1 MPRTPAQLP
10 KPISVLKPPLVAA
23 GGFFIS
29 LSVATFFWALFAK
42 VPEKVYG
49 TGALTHID
57 SAQEIK
63 SQTQGY
69 VVYPVISR
77 KQELVWNKRFWGVEL
92 YEFIKSPETF
102 GHDQMLKLAKFLA
115 GNTQVYK
122 TQSRANMTDFTA
134 GADFGASRVVNVSEG
149 DVLARIE
156 NDTMR
161 QNLQET
167 IIQLSKVDERYNQ
180 MIANN
185 QSLLSGQNQLLQSR
199 QLMVPPIRKL
209 QEKGYSSK
217 VETLRAQS
225 EALNEKL
232 AIKSTEAAISELEL
246 KLEKA
251 KSDLRKE
258 LYEYI
263 EQSFLFAF
271 EKGRIESLRFPQ
283 WAFVSPGQ
291 TILQMSCNCNDK
303 DFIIPVAVDQAT
315 ATRLAPGMKAILT
328 PVGLNPSEV
337 GGIRGQVTALSPDPI
352 DVSTLAARLGS
363 PGLASLLE
371 QRDHVTYIAYI
382 KLATNVLSEFK
393 QNPALTTDQNNRG
406 IFQWNNRSNPP
417 VKPREGILL
426 SAQIT
431 TRNRSPIEM
440 ILPSFKEFIGRT
452 TPYDLIKKE
461 RG

>member
-1 MPRTPAQLP
+1 MPRTAAQLP

-57 SAQEIK
+57 SSQEIK

-69 VVYPVISR
+69 VVYPIILS
-77 KQELVWNKRFWGVEL
+77 KQGFAFNKMLWGDEL

-102 GHDQMLKLAKFLA
+102 DHSKILKIAKFLA
-115 GNTQVYK
+115 SNTQEYN

-149 DVLARIE
+149 DVLGRIE

-161 QNLQET
+161 QKLQEST
-167 IIQLSKVDERYNQ
+167 IQLSKVDELYNE
-180 MIANN
+180 MIENN
-185 QSLLSGQNQLLQSR
+185 QNLLSGQNQLLQSR
-199 QLMVPPIRKL
+199 QLMVQPIREL

-217 VETLRAQS
+217 VETLRAES
-225 EALNEKL
+225 EALNEQV
-232 AIKSTEAAISELEL
+232 AIKSTEAAISELRL
-246 KLEKA
+246 KLKKA

-271 EKGRIESLRFPQ
+271 ETGRIESLRFPQ
-283 WAFVSPGQ
+283 WALVSPGQ
-291 TILQMSCNCNDK
+291 TILQLSCNCEDK

-315 ATRLAPGMKAILT
+315 ATRIAPGMQAILT
-328 PVGLNPSEV
+328 PLGLNPSEV
-337 GGIRGQVTALSPDPI
+337 GGIRGQVLALSPDPI
-352 DVSTLAARLGS
+352 DVSTLSARLGS

-371 QRDHVTYIAYI
+371 QRDNVTYIAYI
-382 KLATNVLSEFK
+382 KLATNNSSEFK
-393 QNPALTTDQNNRG
+393 QSQTWSAAQNNRG

-431 TRNRSPIEM
+431 TRRRSPIEM
-440 ILPSFKEFIGRT
+440 ILPSFNEIIGRT